1 MQNKAPSAS
10 RYSMLVQLLVL
21 LPVICLL
28 VRWSGLP
35 PLVPVHFGPDGA
47 DAYADKRLL
56 FIYGLLPALLYYAA
70 PYLYPNNQRKSL
82 VAAVTLFMSFVIS
95 VSILTA

>member
-1 MQNKAPSAS
+1 MQNKAPIAS
-10 RYSMLVQLLVL
+10 RHSMLVQLLVL
-21 LPVICLL
+21 LPVGCL
-28 VRWSGLP
+28 
-35 PLVPVHFGPDGA
+35 LVPVHFSPDGA

-70 PYLYPNNQRKSL
+70 PYLYPDNQRKSL

-95 VSILTA
+95 MSMLTA